1 MGLQRQARRTADRG
15 SGVPTGSGGS
25 GGSSGSSGSDGSNDS
40 TASDSTASGAGG
52 AHGKGGAGDRPGRP
66 FGTAD
71 VGSSPGPG
79 GATAAAGPD
88 LAPSYLVLGPLE
100 VRRGGVTCTPSP
112 LKRRALLAILLLH
125 ANRLASADMLIDEL
139 WDGHPPRSALATL
152 QMYVSGLRRTL
163 DPGHG
168 RAGGDP
174 RRHPVLRTTGS
185 GYLLEVG
192 PGELDLDLSRA
203 RAALG
208 RHKLAGGD
216 CAAASE
222 AFAAALA
229 MWRGRP
235 LADLGPARLPEYYT
249 ARLDEERLA
258 LVHDR
263 IGADICAGRSQEVVA
278 ELAELC
284 ARHPLR
290 EAFHEQLMLALA
302 GTGRRAE
309 ALDAYAR
316 ARRVVVAGTGVEPG
330 PDLQA
335 VQRAL
340 LGGLRPSATLHGRC
354 HGSLLLQ
361 PAGAL
366 AGN

>member
-1 MGLQRQARRTADRG
+1 MGSAA
-15 SGVPTGSGGS
+15 
-25 GGSSGSSGSDGSNDS
+25 
-40 TASDSTASGAGG
+40 
-52 AHGKGGAGDRPGRP
+52 
-66 FGTAD
+66 
-71 VGSSPGPG
+71 GPG
-79 GATAAAGPD
+79 ATTAAAVGPD
-88 LAPSYLVLGPLE
+88 LPPSYLVLGPLE
-100 VRRGGVTCTPSP
+100 VRRGGVTCTPTP

-185 GYLLEVG
+185 GYVLEVG

-208 RHKLAGGD
+208 RHRLAAGD

-249 ARLDEERLA
+249 VRLEEERLA

-302 GTGRRAE
+302 DTGRRAE

-316 ARRVVVAGTGVEPG
+316 ARRVVVEGTGVEPG

-340 LGGLRPSATLHGRC
+340 LGGLRPSAALHGRC

-366 AGN
+366 TGG

>member
-1 MGLQRQARRTADRG
+1 MGTQRQARRQTRRPAV
-15 SGVPTGSGGS
+15 SGLDVSGLE
-25 GGSSGSSGSDGSNDS
+25 
-40 TASDSTASGAGG
+40 GG
-52 AHGKGGAGDRPGRP
+52 AAGTTGGAGD
-66 FGTAD
+66 
-71 VGSSPGPG
+71 GPR
-79 GATAAAGPD
+79 
-88 LAPSYLVLGPLE
+88 YLVLGPLE
-100 VRRGGVTCTPSP
+100 VRRAGAPCTPGP
-112 LKRRALLAILLLH
+112 LKHRALLAVLLLH
-125 ANRLASADMLIDEL
+125 ANRLAPADLLIDEL

-174 RRHPVLRTTGS
+174 RLHPVLRTAGS
-185 GYLLEVG
+185 GYVLSVA

-203 RAALG
+203 GASHG
-208 RHKLAGGD
+208 RRLLASGD
-216 CAAASE
+216 CAAASW
-222 AFAAALA
+222 AFSSALA
-229 MWRGRP
+229 LWRGRP
-235 LADLGPARLPEYYT
+235 LADLGPARLPAYH
-249 ARLDEERLA
+249 AVRLEEERLA

-309 ALDAYAR
+309 ALDAYTR
-316 ARRVVVAGTGVEPG
+316 ARRVVVEGTGIEPG

-335 VQRAL
+335 VQQAL
-340 LGGLRPSATLHGRC
+340 LSGLRPSATVHGRC
-354 HGSLLLQ
+354 RGPRILQ
-361 PAGAL
+361 PATH
-366 AGN
+366 

>member
-1 MGLQRQARRTADRG
+1 MGLQRQARRTADSGSDG
-15 SGVPTGSGGS
+15 SGLPTGSGAS
-25 GGSSGSSGSDGSNDS
+25 TGSSGSSGSP
-40 TASDSTASGAGG
+40 AG
-52 AHGKGGAGDRPGRP
+52 GRP
-66 FGTAD
+66 F
-71 VGSSPGPG
+71 
-79 GATAAAGPD
+79 AAADAGGGEGPEATTAVGPD
-88 LAPSYLVLGPLE
+88 LLPPSYLVLGPLE
-100 VRRGGVTCTPSP
+100 VRRGGVRCTPSP

-125 ANRLASADMLIDEL
+125 ANNLASADMLIDEL
-139 WDGHPPRSALATL
+139 WDGHPPRSAQATL

-168 RAGGDP
+168 RGGGDP
-174 RRHPVLRTTGS
+174 RHHPVLRTAGS
-185 GYLLEVG
+185 GYVLEVG

-203 RAALG
+203 LAALG
-208 RHKLAGGD
+208 RRQLADGD
-216 CAAASE
+216 CTAASE
-222 AFAAALA
+222 AFSAALA

-249 ARLDEERLA
+249 ARLEEERLA
-258 LVHDR
+258 LLHDR
-263 IGADICAGRSQEVVA
+263 IGADICAGRSQGVIS

-284 ARHPLR
+284 GRHPLR

-316 ARRVVVAGTGVEPG
+316 ARRVVVEGTGVEPG

-340 LGGLRPSATLHGRC
+340 LGDLRPSATVHGRC
-354 HGSLLLQ
+354 RGSLLLQ
-361 PAGAL
+361 PAGL
-366 AGN
+366 

>member
-1 MGLQRQARRTADRG
+1 MSTRGTITRHQARTPA
-15 SGVPTGSGGS
+15 GG
-25 GGSSGSSGSDGSNDS
+25 GPEGDD
-40 TASDSTASGAGG
+40 AGAG
-52 AHGKGGAGDRPGRP
+52 ARP
-66 FGTAD
+66 T
-71 VGSSPGPG
+71 
-79 GATAAAGPD
+79 
-88 LAPSYLVLGPLE
+88 YLVLGPLE
-100 VRRGGVTCTPSP
+100 VRRSGVTCTPTP
-112 LKRRALLAILLLH
+112 LKRRALLAVLLLH

-139 WDGHPPRSALATL
+139 WDGHPPRSAAATL

-163 DPGHG
+163 NPAYG

-174 RRHPVLRTTGS
+174 RRHPVLRTAGS
-185 GYLLEVG
+185 GYVLEVG

-203 RAALG
+203 RSALG
-208 RHKLAGGD
+208 RRLLAAGD
-216 CAAASE
+216 CGGASE
-222 AFAAALA
+222 AFSAALA

-235 LADLGPARLPEYYT
+235 LADLGPARLPAYY
-249 ARLDEERLA
+249 AVRLDEERLA

-309 ALDAYAR
+309 ALDAFAR
-316 ARRVVVAGTGVEPG
+316 ARRVVVDGTGVEPG
-330 PDLQA
+330 PGLQA

-340 LGGLRPSATLHGRC
+340 LGGLQPSAPVHGRC
-354 HGSLLLQ
+354 RGPRFLQ
-361 PAGAL
+361 PAGH
-366 AGN
+366 

>member
-1 MGLQRQARRTADRG
+1 MGLQRQARRTAD
-15 SGVPTGSGGS
+15 SGCEASKGS
-25 GGSSGSSGSDGSNDS
+25 GGSSGSGVPSGSDGSNGS
-40 TASDSTASGAGG
+40 NGRGASRAGG
-52 AHGKGGAGDRPGRP
+52 SP

-71 VGSSPGPG
+71 VGSAAGSTAEPGE
-79 GATAAAGPD
+79 TAAAVGPD
-88 LAPSYLVLGPLE
+88 LPPSYLVLGPLE
-100 VRRGGVTCTPSP
+100 VRRGGVTCTPTP

-174 RRHPVLRTTGS
+174 RRHPVLRTAGS
-185 GYLLEVG
+185 GYVLEVG
-192 PGELDLDLSRA
+192 SGELDLDLSRA

-208 RHKLAGGD
+208 RHRLAAGD

-249 ARLDEERLA
+249 VRLEEERLA

-316 ARRVVVAGTGVEPG
+316 ARRVVVEGTGVEPG

-354 HGSLLLQ
+354 RGSLLLQ

-366 AGN
+366 TGA